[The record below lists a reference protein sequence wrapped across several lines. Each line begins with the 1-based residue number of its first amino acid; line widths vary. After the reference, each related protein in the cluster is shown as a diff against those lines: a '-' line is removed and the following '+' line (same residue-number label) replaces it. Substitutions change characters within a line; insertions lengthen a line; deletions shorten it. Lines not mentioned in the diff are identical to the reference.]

1 MRPLNES
8 NVNARAAPRPVDTSK
23 EPIIVAR
30 DISSAMSTLSLK
42 TRASV
47 ADFRTSP
54 SKLPRPSTPIH
65 LPSVMAM
72 PISRQKSPP
81 KSARFLTKD
90 SLTETSWDIDE
101 QNEDA
106 ERMHNTLR
114 KSVVESQNAAE
125 KWKQSAKESRKTI
138 EEYARTRKYSTID
151 HSGARPNLK
160 ITVSIL
166 KQKLSERDIELQQL
180 RDSHIAD
187 IRQLTEQYTT
197 RRDTHVANSGAQIKQ
212 LQDSH
217 SVELRQLKDDLN
229 TRHNTEIS

>member
-1 MRPLNES
+1 MGGPRPLRPLKES

-23 EPIIVAR
+23 EPIVAR
-30 DISSAMSTLSLK
+30 DISSAMSNLSLK
-42 TRASV
+42 TRVSV

-54 SKLPRPSTPIH
+54 SKLPKPSTPTH

-72 PISRQKSPP
+72 PVSRQKSPP

-125 KWKQSAKESRKTI
+125 RWKQSAKESKKMI
-138 EEYARTRKYSTID
+138 EEHARTRKWNSPVD
-151 HSGARPNLK
+151 RPGLRSNLN
-160 ITVSIL
+160 V
-166 KQKLSERDIELQQL
+166 QL
-180 RDSHIAD
+180 PF
-187 IRQLTEQYTT
+187 
-197 RRDTHVANSGAQIKQ
+197 
-212 LQDSH
+212 
-217 SVELRQLKDDLN
+217 
-229 TRHNTEIS
+229 